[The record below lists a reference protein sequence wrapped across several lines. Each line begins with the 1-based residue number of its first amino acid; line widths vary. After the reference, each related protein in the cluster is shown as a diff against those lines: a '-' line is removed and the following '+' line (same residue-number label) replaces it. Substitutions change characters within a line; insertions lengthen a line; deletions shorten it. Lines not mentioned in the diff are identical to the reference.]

1 MKQGIGN
8 YEALHE
14 HVNRRARNKLD
25 IVVDTKDVIITQDGG
40 AVRLPLGN
48 GHHPDGSHD
57 HMFKWTQ
64 HSLDQAGTW
73 CGIHK
78 GYMNKMESTPK
89 SKTLIHDNL
98 TYWFQNRKDNRANRM
113 FRCTKDGNKVNAFLS
128 DMYARID
135 DEMVMDC
142 LDPVLDSLH
151 RYELGSC
158 NVNDKFFHV
167 KVLLPELEY
176 EVKRGQVVRGGFMA
190 SNSSIGLGTV
200 DLNRFILVVECDNG
214 QIGVRQ
220 QDGVRRVHRSS
231 RLPLGVLP
239 QYWEQP
245 DSVPQDIIADFLKVV
260 KNCTSIQG
268 FKGYVQTMR
277 DATEGEKV
285 RQLDRISEKLP
296 TIPSVEWIGDKFNLT
311 SPVKIRIT
319 DAFLSVG
326 DYSKWGFVNGVTN
339 AANLHHD
346 YDEATNLERLGGK
359 ILEFNN
365 HQWSDIARAEYRKA
379 A

>member
-8 YEALHE
+8 YEALRE
-14 HVNRRARNKLD
+14 EVDRRARNKLD
-25 IVVDTKDVIITQDGG
+25 VVVDVENVLVTQDGG
-40 AVRLPLGN
+40 AVRLPLGS
-48 GHHPDGSHD
+48 GYPHD
-57 HMFKWTQ
+57 QTFKWTQ
-64 HSLDQAGTW
+64 HSLDQVGTW

-78 GYMNKMESTPK
+78 GYMTKMESTPK
-89 SKTLIHDNL
+89 SKTLIHDNVS
-98 TYWFQNRKDNRANRM
+98 YWFHNRKDNRANRM
-113 FRCTKDGNKVNAFLS
+113 FRCTKNGNKVNAFLS

-158 NVNDKFFHV
+158 NVNDKFFNA

-176 EVKRGQVVRGGFMA
+176 EVKRGQVVRGGFTA

-200 DLNRFILVVECDNG
+200 DLNRFVLVVECDNG
-214 QIGVRQ
+214 QIGVRKE
-220 QDGVRRVHRSS
+220 DGVRRVHRSV

-260 KNCTSIQG
+260 KNCTSIEG
-268 FKGYVQTMR
+268 FKGYVQTMK

-285 RQLDRISEKLP
+285 KHLDRISEKLP

-319 DAFLSVG
+319 DAFLSTG

-346 YDEATNLERLGGK
+346 YDEATSLERLGGT

-365 HQWSDIARAEYRKA
+365 YQWSDIARAEYRKA

>member
-1 MKQGIGN
+1 M
-8 YEALHE
+8 
-14 HVNRRARNKLD
+14 
-25 IVVDTKDVIITQDGG
+25 
-40 AVRLPLGN
+40 
-48 GHHPDGSHD
+48 
-57 HMFKWTQ
+57 
-64 HSLDQAGTW
+64 
-73 CGIHK
+73 
-78 GYMNKMESTPK
+78 
-89 SKTLIHDNL
+89 
-98 TYWFQNRKDNRANRM
+98 
-113 FRCTKDGNKVNAFLS
+113 
-128 DMYARID
+128 
-135 DEMVMDC
+135 
-142 LDPVLDSLH
+142 
-151 RYELGSC
+151 
-158 NVNDKFFHV
+158 
-167 KVLLPELEY
+167 
-176 EVKRGQVVRGGFMA
+176 
-190 SNSSIGLGTV
+190 
-200 DLNRFILVVECDNG
+200 CDNG
-214 QIGVRQ
+214 MMGDRPG
-220 QDGVRRVHRSS
+220 DGVRRVHRSV

-260 KNCTSIQG
+260 KNCTSIEG
-268 FKGYVQTMR
+268 FKGYVQTMK

-285 RQLDRISEKLP
+285 KHLDRASEYWSRQGITNNVQ

-365 HQWSDIARAEYRKA
+365 HQWSDIARAEYRQA

>member
-1 MKQGIGN
+1 MKQGIGS
-8 YEALHE
+8 YEALRE
-14 HVNRRARNKLD
+14 EVDRRARNKLD
-25 IVVDTKDVIITQDGG
+25 VVVDVKDVSVTQDGG
-40 AVRLPLGN
+40 AVRLPLGS
-48 GHHPDGSHD
+48 GYPHD
-57 HMFKWTQ
+57 QTFKWSQ
-64 HSLDQAGTW
+64 HSLDQVGTW

-78 GYMNKMESTPK
+78 GYMTKMQSTQK
-89 SKTLIHDNL
+89 SKTLIHDNIN
-98 TYWFQNRKDNRANRM
+98 YWFQNRKDNRANRM
-113 FRCTKDGNKVNAFLS
+113 FRCTKDGNKVHAFLS

-135 DEMVMDC
+135 DEIVLDS

-158 NVNDKFFHV
+158 NVHDKFFNV
-167 KVLLPELEY
+167 KVLLPELEH

-190 SNSSIGLGTV
+190 SNSSIGLRQV
-200 DLNRFILVVECDNG
+200 DLNRFIRVVMCDNG
-214 QIGVRQ
+214 MMGDRPG
-220 QDGVRRVHRSS
+220 DGVRRVHRSV
-231 RLPLGVLP
+231 RLPRGILP
-239 QYWEQP
+239 QYWES
-245 DSVPQDIIADFLKVV
+245 SVSLPYDIIEDFKKVV
-260 KNCTSIQG
+260 ENCTSIEG
-268 FKGYVQTMR
+268 FKGYVQTMK

-285 RQLDRISEKLP
+285 RYLDRISEKLP

-339 AANLHHD
+339 AANLHAD
-346 YDEATNLERLGGK
+346 YDEATRLEQLGGK

-365 HQWSDIARAEYRKA
+365 YQWSDIARAEYRKA

>member
-8 YEALHE
+8 YEALRE
-14 HVNRRARNKLD
+14 EVDRRARNKLD
-25 IVVDTKDVIITQDGG
+25 VVVDVENVLVTQDGG
-40 AVRLPLGN
+40 AVRLPLGS
-48 GHHPDGSHD
+48 GYPHD
-57 HMFKWTQ
+57 QTFKWTQ
-64 HSLDQAGTW
+64 HSLDQVGTW

-78 GYMNKMESTPK
+78 GYMTKMESTPK
-89 SKTLIHDNL
+89 SKTLIHDNVS
-98 TYWFQNRKDNRANRM
+98 YWFHNRKDNRANRM
-113 FRCTKDGNKVNAFLS
+113 FRCTKNGNKVNAFLS

-158 NVNDKFFHV
+158 NVNDKFFNA

-176 EVKRGQVVRGGFMA
+176 EVKRGQVVRGGFTA

-200 DLNRFILVVECDNG
+200 DLNRFVLVVECDNG
-214 QIGVRQ
+214 QIGVRKE
-220 QDGVRRVHRSS
+220 DGVRRVHRSV

-260 KNCTSIQG
+260 KNCTSIEG
-268 FKGYVQTMR
+268 FKGYVQTMK

-285 RQLDRISEKLP
+285 KHLDRISEKLP

-319 DAFLSVG
+319 DAFLSTG

-346 YDEATNLERLGGK
+346 YDEATSLERLGGK

-365 HQWSDIARAEYRKA
+365 TQWSDIARAEYRKA

>member
-1 MKQGIGN
+1 
-8 YEALHE
+8 
-14 HVNRRARNKLD
+14 
-25 IVVDTKDVIITQDGG
+25 VDVKDVSVTQDGG
-40 AVRLPLGN
+40 AVRLPLGS
-48 GHHPDGSHD
+48 GYPHD
-57 HMFKWTQ
+57 QTFKWSQ
-64 HSLDQAGTW
+64 HSLDQVGTW

-78 GYMNKMESTPK
+78 GYMTKMQSTQK
-89 SKTLIHDNL
+89 SKTLIHDNIN
-98 TYWFQNRKDNRANRM
+98 YWFQNRKDSRANRM

-135 DEMVMDC
+135 DEIVLDS

-158 NVNDKFFHV
+158 NVNDKFFNV
-167 KVLLPELEY
+167 KVLLPELEH
-176 EVKRGQVVRGGFMA
+176 EIKVGQVVRGGFMA
-190 SNSSIGLGTV
+190 SNSSIGLRQV
-200 DLNRFILVVECDNG
+200 DLNRFIRVVMCDNG
-214 QIGVRQ
+214 MMGDRPG
-220 QDGVRRVHRSS
+220 DGVRRVHRSV
-231 RLPLGVLP
+231 RLPRGILP
-239 QYWEQP
+239 QYWES
-245 DSVPQDIIADFLKVV
+245 SVSLPYDIIEDFKKVV
-260 KNCTSIQG
+260 DRCTNVEG
-268 FKGYVQTMR
+268 FKGYVQTMK

-285 RQLDRISEKLP
+285 RYLDRISEKLP

-339 AANLHHD
+339 AANLHAD
-346 YDEATNLERLGGK
+346 YDEATRLEQLGGK

-365 HQWSDIARAEYRKA
+365 YQWSDIARAEYRKA